1 MANYDLYEIEEF
13 LIDDN
18 KALDSKPSTKITKR
32 KWREIESFKENQRL
46 RRELLEYSQYGL

>member
-18 KALDSKPSTKITKR
+18 KALESKPNIKITKR